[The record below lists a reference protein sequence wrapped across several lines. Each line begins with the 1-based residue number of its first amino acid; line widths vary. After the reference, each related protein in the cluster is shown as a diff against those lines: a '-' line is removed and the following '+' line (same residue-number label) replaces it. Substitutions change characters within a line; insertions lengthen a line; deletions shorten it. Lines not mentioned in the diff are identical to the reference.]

1 VTGDFPGSVV
11 DEAWIR
17 SGGKCECTRTTH
29 SHIGRCNK
37 MLLKS
42 ARGDRNGFFGW
53 EAHHISSTGG
63 DTLSN
68 CEMLCWNPCHK
79 ATL

>member
-1 VTGDFPGSVV
+1 MAEFS
-11 DEAWIR
+11 DEIVEQAWTR

-29 SHIGRCNK
+29 GHTGRCNK

-42 ARGDRNGFFGW
+42 SRGDRDSSYGW
-53 EAHHISSTGG
+53 EAHHISSSGG

-68 CEMLCWNPCHK
+68 CEILCWNPCHK